1 MVSSETSYLA
11 CATILLQIQEHV
23 RILPVVDIRSPGGS
37 YCTLGSD

>member
-23 RILPVVDIRSPGGS
+23 RILPVVESEVLVGLIAP
-37 YCTLGSD
+37 